1 MEIPCSPRGCGKSQY
16 PVFGCG
22 REAGGLPAM
31 AMVTIFH
38 IPFTNFTLSHFHSM
52 PQKADEAFLKSNQ
65 MMCNNFNIIRMR
77 MTHSRTR
84 KTLSWPLVSTD
95 RRLSW
100 GQQIMLSVR
109 KPRKE
114 SGIRNTE
121 SSRTNSDMCHGRQEK
136 SGMLAKN
143 LYQTTLPWKPIP
155 KPEPKRKP
163 SAGTQDEVR
172 VAGQ

>member
-1 MEIPCSPRGCGKSQY
+1 VPKWKYHVAHGGVGSPRY
-16 PVFGCG
+16 PMFGCG

-114 SGIRNTE
+114 SGIRNPHELTQTCATGGRKKAE
-121 SSRTNSDMCHGRQEK
+121 CLRKTCIKRLCHGNPYP
-136 SGMLAKN
+136 SPNPNGN
-143 LYQTTLPWKPIP
+143 LQPGHRMK
-155 KPEPKRKP
+155 
-163 SAGTQDEVR
+163 
-172 VAGQ
+172 